1 MSEITSN
8 KRIAKN
14 TLYLYLQMFLT
25 MGVSLY
31 TSRIVLNTLGVEDFG
46 IYNVVAGVIVL
57 FTFINGA
64 LAIASQR
71 YISFAI
77 GKGDSTEI
85 RQVFSMSITSHVAIA
100 LTVFFIAETIGRF
113 LLWKLNFPVD
123 RYDAIE
129 WLYQLSVLTCIV
141 SIIRIPYNAMIIA
154 NEKMLFYAWVSIIE
168 VIFKLIIVFI
178 LIITTEDKL
187 IVYALLLLSVT
198 IITNFIYHYYCRRN
212 FPESKY
218 LFFFDKELFKE
229 FFSFSGWSIAGSLA
243 NVGSQQGLT
252 MILNVFCGVTVN
264 AAVGIC
270 NQVMNA
276 VGQFLT
282 NFQTAF
288 NPQLVKSYA
297 VGDKEYFMNL
307 IFKSSK
313 FSYYLMFII
322 SIPAV
327 INCSFLLEVWLDTV
341 PLYAAEFSQ
350 LMIVFL
356 LFDAISGP
364 LWISVQATGNIKK
377 YQLLMAFLILLNLPL
392 AFCVLSQGLS
402 PVYVFVVRVLINIV
416 TLLVRVVYLRSLIK
430 LPARKFIVQVLL
442 PIFFV
447 TLLVLP
453 LPLYMKY
460 ILEDGWINLI
470 SNSFASIILSFV
482 IIYLIGLTQSE
493 KALVNN
499 LVKSKIR
506 KLA

>member
-1 MSEITSN
+1 MSETTNN

-14 TLYLYLQMFLT
+14 TLYLYLRMFLT

-85 RQVFSMSITSHVAIA
+85 RQVFSMSITSHAAIA

-168 VIFKLIIVFI
+168 VILKLIIVFV
-178 LIITTEDKL
+178 LVITTGDKL
-187 IVYALLLLSVT
+187 IVYAILLLTVT
-198 IITNFIYHYYCRRN
+198 IITNFIYYYYCRRT

-243 NVGSQQGLT
+243 NVGSQQGLN
-252 MILNVFCGVTVN
+252 MILNIFCGVTVN

>member
-1 MSEITSN
+1 
-8 KRIAKN
+8 
-14 TLYLYLQMFLT
+14 
-25 MGVSLY
+25 
-31 TSRIVLNTLGVEDFG
+31 
-46 IYNVVAGVIVL
+46 
-57 FTFINGA
+57 
-64 LAIASQR
+64 
-71 YISFAI
+71 
-77 GKGDSTEI
+77 
-85 RQVFSMSITSHVAIA
+85 
-100 LTVFFIAETIGRF
+100 
-113 LLWKLNFPVD
+113 
-123 RYDAIE
+123 
-129 WLYQLSVLTCIV
+129 
-141 SIIRIPYNAMIIA
+141 
-154 NEKMLFYAWVSIIE
+154 
-168 VIFKLIIVFI
+168 
-178 LIITTEDKL
+178 
-187 IVYALLLLSVT
+187 
-198 IITNFIYHYYCRRN
+198 
-212 FPESKY
+212 
-218 LFFFDKELFKE
+218 
-229 FFSFSGWSIAGSLA
+229 
-243 NVGSQQGLT
+243 
-252 MILNVFCGVTVN
+252 
-264 AAVGIC
+264 
-270 NQVMNA
+270 MNA

>member
-1 MSEITSN
+1 MSETTNN

-14 TLYLYLQMFLT
+14 TLYLYLRMFLT

-85 RQVFSMSITSHVAIA
+85 RQVFSMSITSHAAIA

-168 VIFKLIIVFI
+168 VILKLIIVFV
-178 LIITTEDKL
+178 LVITTGDKL
-187 IVYALLLLSVT
+187 IVYAILLLTVT
-198 IITNFIYHYYCRRN
+198 IITNFIYYYYCRRT

-356 LFDAISGP
+356 IFDAISGP

>member
-1 MSEITSN
+1 MSETTNN

-14 TLYLYLQMFLT
+14 TLYLYLRMFLT

-85 RQVFSMSITSHVAIA
+85 RQVFSMSITSHAAIA

-168 VIFKLIIVFI
+168 VILKLIIVFV
-178 LIITTEDKL
+178 LVITTGDKL
-187 IVYALLLLSVT
+187 IVYAILLLTVT
-198 IITNFIYHYYCRRN
+198 IITNFIYYYYCRRT

-243 NVGSQQGLT
+243 NVGSQQGLN
-252 MILNVFCGVTVN
+252 MILNIFCGVTVN

-356 LFDAISGP
+356 IFDAISGP